1 MAQPVSIRDVAARAG
16 VSVATVSNVFN
27 RPGIVARAT
36 RVKVERAVADLGYV
50 RNESA
55 RQLRSG
61 QSRTIGLI
69 VPDITNP
76 FFTDVTRGVE
86 DVVSAAGGMVVICNS
101 DDDPDKES
109 RYVTLLAEQ
118 RVQGV
123 LLVPVSGSLA
133 ATARL
138 RDRGIPV
145 VLLDSSGATDDISS
159 VSVNDV
165 AGGRIAVT
173 HLLAGGHRRI
183 ALLGAGHDAP
193 QAVDRTAGARQAIRA
208 AGRSPDELI
217 LIRTSGLNVEGGAR
231 AALEILEQKPRSR
244 PTAVA
249 CVNDLLAL
257 GLLHELVRNGVRVPE
272 DVAIVGY
279 DDISFAE
286 AAAVP
291 LSSVRQPRQLLGR
304 RAAELLLVECAGDAA
319 SHERVVFEPDL
330 VIRASSIRARVRTSR
345 KVVGAAPSRS
355 VPLPPRSSRG

>member
-1 MAQPVSIRDVAARAG
+1 MAQAVSIRDVAAHAG

-27 RPGIVARAT
+27 RPDIVASAT
-36 RVKVERAVADLGYV
+36 RRRVEGAIAALGYM

-55 RQLRSG
+55 RQLRLG

-86 DVVSAAGGMVVICNS
+86 DVVSAAGGMVIICNS

-118 RVQGV
+118 RVQGALV
-123 LLVPVSGSLA
+123 VPVSGSQA

-138 RDRGIPV
+138 RARGIPV

-159 VSVNDV
+159 VSVNDI
-165 AGGRIAVT
+165 AGGRIAVA
-173 HLLAGGHRRI
+173 HLLANGHRRS
-183 ALLGAGHDAP
+183 AFLGAGSDAP
-193 QAVDRTAGARQAIRA
+193 QAVDRTLGAHQAFRS
-208 AGRSPDELI
+208 AGRSPGDLQ
-217 LIRTSGLNVEGGAR
+217 LLRTSGLNVDGGAR
-231 AALEILEQKPRSR
+231 AAVEMLQRKSRAR

-257 GLLHELVRNGVRVPE
+257 GLLHELIRSGVRVP
-272 DVAIVGY
+272 DDIAIVGY
-279 DDISFAE
+279 DDISFAQ

-291 LSSVRQPRQLLGR
+291 LSSVRQPRRHLGR
-304 RAAELLLVECAGDAA
+304 RAAELLLDECAGSTGHD
-319 SHERVVFEPDL
+319 RVVFEPEL
-330 VIRASSIRARVRTSR
+330 VIRASSVRRRGRANRTMPVR
-345 KVVGAAPSRS
+345 PSRE
-355 VPLPPRSSRG
+355 VGVAEELGA

>member
-1 MAQPVSIRDVAARAG
+1 MAQPVSIRDVAGRAG

-27 RPGIVARAT
+27 RPEIVARAT
-36 RVKVERAVADLGYV
+36 RMRVERAIADLGYV

-55 RQLRSG
+55 RQLRLG

-86 DVVSAAGGMVVICNS
+86 DVVSASGGMVIICNS

-145 VLLDSSGATDDISS
+145 VLLDSTGAGEDISS

-165 AGGRIAVT
+165 AGGRMAVA
-173 HLLAGGHRRI
+173 HLVAAGHRRI
-183 ALLGAGHDAP
+183 AFLGAGHDAP
-193 QAVDRTAGARQAIRA
+193 QAVDRAAGARQAFRA
-208 AGRSPDELI
+208 AGRAPADLR
-217 LIRTSGLNVEGGAR
+217 LMATSGLNVAGGAR
-231 AALEILEQKPRSR
+231 AAQEILGQKPRSR

-257 GLLHELVRNGVRVPE
+257 GLLHELIRNGVQVPD

-279 DDISFAE
+279 DDIGFAE

-291 LSSVRQPRQLLGR
+291 LSSVRQPRQHLGR
-304 RAAELLLVECAGDAA
+304 RAAELLLDECAGNETGHD
-319 SHERVVFEPDL
+319 RVVFEPEL
-330 VIRASSIRARVRTSR
+330 VVRASSLRARRTRKGPGTARIGISTLPAGVSR
-345 KVVGAAPSRS
+345 D
-355 VPLPPRSSRG
+355 

>member
-1 MAQPVSIRDVAARAG
+1 MAQPVSIRDVAAHAG

-27 RPGIVARAT
+27 RPEVVAPSTRT
-36 RVKVERAVADLGYV
+36 RVDHAIAALGYV

-55 RQLRSG
+55 RQLRLG

-86 DVVSAAGGMVVICNS
+86 DVISAAGGMVIICNS

-109 RYVTLLAEQ
+109 RYVTVLAEQ

-123 LLVPVSGSLA
+123 LLVPVSGSQA

-145 VLLDSSGATDDISS
+145 VLLDSTGATDDISS
-159 VSVNDV
+159 VSVNDI
-165 AGGRIAVT
+165 AGGRIAVA
-173 HLLAGGHRRI
+173 HLLAAGHRRI
-183 ALLGAGHDAP
+183 AVLGAGSDAP
-193 QAVDRTAGARQAIRA
+193 QAVDRIEGARRAFRA
-208 AGRSPDELI
+208 AGLRPDAVRL
-217 LIRTSGLNVEGGAR
+217 LPAHGLNVEGGAR
-231 AALEILEQKPRSR
+231 AARDILEQKPRSR

-257 GLLHELVRNGVRVPE
+257 GLLHELIRNGVRVPH
-272 DVAIVGY
+272 DIAIVGY
-279 DDISFAE
+279 DDIGFAE

-291 LSSVRQPRQLLGR
+291 LSSVRQPRRHLGR
-304 RAAELLLVECAGDAA
+304 RAAELLLDECSGEGTGHD
-319 SHERVVFEPDL
+319 RVVFEPEL
-330 VIRASSIRARVRTSR
+330 VIRT
-345 KVVGAAPSRS
+345 
-355 VPLPPRSSRG
+355 SSRRIRPQARPAAGPRGGVAAGSRP